1 MKNYALHIPEGVK
14 DYTEEEATLKGKI
27 QDEVK
32 KVFETYSY
40 HWVET
45 PTFEYLNVFTTEKN
59 SFQSPSLYK
68 FVNRQGEMLALRS
81 DMTRAI
87 ARVIGM
93 QKVEGKMPRRYAY
106 MTNSFRY
113 PERYQG
119 KLHEFTQAGVE
130 LIGKNSLEAD
140 AEVIK
145 VAITALKKV
154 GVTDFTVHI
163 GSSQFLK
170 YTLQDLGLGEEDVE
184 QVYEAIDQKN
194 AVKLKGVLQG
204 AIQDEETLT
213 LLLELIECAG
223 HIELLRN
230 VKKKI
235 SSPRA
240 IKALEQ
246 MEQLYELLE
255 DYGVSDTIL
264 FNFSLLSYGNY
275 YTGMMFQVFT
285 PYIGTAIVEGGRYD
299 QLLQEF
305 GKDLPA
311 VGFGMH
317 INAILQRLMKQKPL
331 TPLYNRCTLV
341 VANKQTR
348 KICCEVS
355 DYHRQN
361 GMVIENSF
369 TDNIEEARIYAK
381 AVGMGGIL
389 HYKNYNKVD
398 LYNLTEGTIQEV
410 TINELYN
417 QEEKRGGML

>member
-14 DYTEEEATLKGKI
+14 DYTGEEAALKGKI
-27 QDEVK
+27 QDQVK
-32 KVFETYSY
+32 KVFEGYSY

-45 PTFEYLNVFTTEKN
+45 PTFEYLNVFTTEKAG
-59 SFQSPSLYK
+59 FQSPSLYK

-93 QKVEGKMPRRYAY
+93 QKAESMMPKRYAY

-130 LIGKNSLEAD
+130 LIGKNSIEAD

-145 VAITALKKV
+145 LAITALKKV

-170 YTLQDLGLGEEDVE
+170 CTLSDLGLGEAAVE
-184 QVYEAIDQKN
+184 KVYEAIDQKN
-194 AVKLKGVLQG
+194 AVLLKDVLQE
-204 AIQDEETLT
+204 AIKDEETLA

-223 HIELLRN
+223 HIDLLRS
-230 VKKKI
+230 VKKKMN
-235 SSPRA
+235 SPQA
-240 IKALEQ
+240 VKALDE

-255 DYGVSDTIL
+255 DYGVSESIL

-299 QLLQEF
+299 HLLEEF

-317 INAILQRLMKQKPL
+317 MNAILQRLIKQKPL
-331 TPLYNRCTLV
+331 TPLYSKCTLV

-348 KICCEVS
+348 KICYEVS
-355 DYHRQN
+355 DHHRES

-369 TDNIEEARIYAK
+369 TDNIEEAKAYAK

-389 HYKNYNKVD
+389 HYKDYNKVD
-398 LYNLTEGTIQEV
+398 VYNLAEGTVQEA
-410 TINELYN
+410 TINELYRVEN
-417 QEEKRGGML
+417 ERG

>member
-14 DYTEEEATLKGKI
+14 DYTGEEATLKGNI
-27 QDEVK
+27 QDQVK
-32 KVFETYSY
+32 KVFEGYSY

-45 PTFEYLNVFTTEKN
+45 PTFEYLDVFTTEKEG
-59 SFQSPSLYK
+59 FQSPSLYK

-93 QKVEGKMPRRYAY
+93 QKVDAIMPKRYAY

-130 LIGKNSLEAD
+130 LIGNNSIEAD

-145 VAITALKKV
+145 LAITALRKV

-170 YTLQDLGLGEEDVE
+170 YTLNDLGLGEEAVE
-184 QVYEAIDQKN
+184 KVYEAIDQKN
-194 AVKLKGVLQG
+194 AVLLKEVLQE
-204 AIQDEETLT
+204 AIQDQETLS

-223 HIELLRN
+223 HIDLLRS

-235 SSPRA
+235 SSPKA
-240 IKALEQ
+240 AKALEDL
-246 MEQLYELLE
+246 EALYELLE
-255 DYGVSDTIL
+255 DYNVSESIL

-285 PYIGTAIVEGGRYD
+285 PLIGTAIVEGGRYD
-299 QLLQEF
+299 KLLEAF

-317 INAILQRLMKQKPL
+317 INAILQRLIKQKPL
-331 TPLYNRCTLV
+331 VSLYHNSTLV
-341 VANKQTR
+341 VANKNTR
-348 KICCEVS
+348 KICNEVS
-355 DYHRQN
+355 DHHRAS
-361 GMVIENSF
+361 GMVIETSF
-369 TDNIEEARIYAK
+369 TDNIEEAKAYAK
-381 AVGMGGIL
+381 KVGMGGIL
-389 HYKNYNKVD
+389 YYKDYNKVEV
-398 LYNLTEGTIQEV
+398 YNLLEGTVQEV

-417 QEEKRGGML
+417 GEDEGR

>member
-1 MKNYALHIPEGVK
+1 MRNYALHIPEGVK
-14 DYTEEEATLKGKI
+14 DYTGEEAALKGKI
-27 QDEVK
+27 QDQVK
-32 KVFETYSY
+32 KIFEGYSY

-45 PTFEYLNVFTTEKN
+45 PTFEYLDVFTTDKEG
-59 SFQSPSLYK
+59 FQSPSLYK

-93 QKVEGKMPRRYAY
+93 QKVDTIMPKRYAY

-130 LIGKNSLEAD
+130 LIGNNSIEAD

-145 VAITALKKV
+145 LAITALRKV

-170 YTLQDLGLGEEDVE
+170 YTLNDLGLGEEAVE
-184 QVYEAIDQKN
+184 KVYEAIDQKN
-194 AVKLKGVLQG
+194 AVLLKEVLQE
-204 AIQDEETLT
+204 AIQDQETLS

-223 HIELLRN
+223 HIDLLRS

-235 SSPRA
+235 SSPKA
-240 IKALEQ
+240 AKALEDL
-246 MEQLYELLE
+246 EALYELLE
-255 DYGVSDTIL
+255 DYNVSESIL

-285 PYIGTAIVEGGRYD
+285 PLIGTAIVEGGRYD
-299 QLLQEF
+299 KLLEAF

-317 INAILQRLMKQKPL
+317 INAILQRLIKQKPL
-331 TPLYNRCTLV
+331 VSLYNNCTLV
-341 VANKQTR
+341 VANKNTR
-348 KICCEVS
+348 KICNEVS
-355 DYHRQN
+355 DHHRES
-361 GMVIENSF
+361 GMVIETSF
-369 TDNIEEARIYAK
+369 TDNIEEAKAYAK
-381 AVGMGGIL
+381 KVGMGGIL
-389 HYKNYNKVD
+389 YYKDYNKVEV
-398 LYNLTEGTIQEV
+398 YNLLEGTVQEV

-417 QEEKRGGML
+417 GEDEGR